1 MPTFEIYDVFC
12 VNGPAPTNGANID
25 LAGATVLDPVSFEA
39 DANANGDPYATVG
52 GTTGNIFNGENITQT
67 GDMKFEYVD
76 CEGNTGEGFGNYIT
90 TDAGNTYY
98 LPHDSMGDITFDSIT
113 TTSINSFRQNT
124 IEGALVDDDQTV
136 CPTSPPCFT
145 PDMPIETL
153 HGPVKAGELQIGDMV
168 RTYDNGFQ
176 EVQFIY
182 RRKMKAEGA
191 ATPVLFKKGAI
202 GNTEDLLLSQR
213 HRMYTGSLPEELRSQ
228 LKGAQDNLL
237 QAVQFCNGST
247 VRLAPEV
254 GEVEYI
260 QIMFENHELLYC
272 NGTVSESW
280 QPTASALRGAPD
292 VAEELMMIF
301 PEIAMRRAFM
311 PGAQARDEVRLKS
324 EAA

>member
-1 MPTFEIYDVFC
+1 MPLFQMYDVIC
-12 VNGPAPTNGANID
+12 VNGPSPTNGDVID
-25 LAGATVLDPVSFEA
+25 VTGATVLDPVA
-39 DANANGDPYATVG
+39 WDTGANPTSGAPQATVG
-52 GTTGNIFNGENITQT
+52 TQFNGENIVQT
-67 GDMKFEYVD
+67 GGIKTAVTD
-76 CEGNTGEGFGNYIT
+76 CNGDTTGVEFLFNYIT

-98 LPHDSMGDITFDSIT
+98 FPPDSLGDIELQSIT
-113 TTSINSFRQNT
+113 TASVNSSLVNT
-124 IEGALVDDDQTV
+124 IEGVGDDNDQTV